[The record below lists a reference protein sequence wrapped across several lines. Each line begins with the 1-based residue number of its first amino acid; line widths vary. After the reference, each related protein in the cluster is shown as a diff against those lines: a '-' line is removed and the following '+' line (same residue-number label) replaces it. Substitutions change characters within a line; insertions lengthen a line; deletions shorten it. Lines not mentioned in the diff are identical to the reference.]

1 MFVHIIHLIP
11 VDSSC
16 NQIFGQDLYST
27 GMNTKRTN
35 LNYGLKNISPRI
47 KLNVTYIHVKISGPG
62 VGVGVGYL
70 SLENILACN

>member
-1 MFVHIIHLIP
+1 
-11 VDSSC
+11 
-16 NQIFGQDLYST
+16 
-27 GMNTKRTN
+27 MNTKRTN

-62 VGVGVGYL
+62 VGVGYL